1 MKKEDDE
8 GHPTVFDLLNQRM
21 EETNGK
27 IRESITELQSVVD
40 AHEKQIQ
47 VNELNVDR
55 LSEKFSVAT
64 IRMDALKTSVE
75 MTS

>member
-1 MKKEDDE
+1 
-8 GHPTVFDLLNQRM
+8 M
-21 EETNGK
+21 EETKGK

-64 IRMDALKTSVE
+64 IRMDALKASVE

>member
-21 EETNGK
+21 DETNGK

-64 IRMDALKTSVE
+64 IRMDALKASVE

>member
-1 MKKEDDE
+1 
-8 GHPTVFDLLNQRM
+8 M

-64 IRMDALKTSVE
+64 IRIDALKASVE